1 MEWFIRPL
9 VCKPLT
15 ITIYAPVSGTI
26 DHVSNIKRY
35 NLNKLQFVVGVKN
48 RESREWTVNKFPTIN
63 TEKTRSAHGF
73 VYIVSLLF
81 MWQTWSEVVPTSRKQ
96 SVEQLSRLCGGN
108 TSSRT
113 PPPPIIRSASAMH
126 HAIRYTI
133 NSFQMFP
140 AKVIR
145 FQLAVTHLISSRVF
159 SFQPQFDRSENDALW
174 LVLFLPPHIRS
185 SISNKVTYVTYISYH
200 KITEIPIRQTT
211 CTSFLL
217 HKCRYSPWFWQIDK
231 SFNKFLL

>member
-9 VCKPLT
+9 VFKPLT

-35 NLNKLQFVVGVKN
+35 NLNKLRFVVGVKN

-73 VYIVSLLF
+73 FYIVSLLF
-81 MWQTWSEVVPTSRKQ
+81 MWQTWSEVVPTSRTQ

-113 PPPPIIRSASAMH
+113 PPPLIIRSASAMH
-126 HAIRYTI
+126 HAIQLC

-145 FQLAVTHLISSRVF
+145 FQLAVTHLISSLVF
-159 SFQPQFDRSENDALW
+159 SFQPQFENQKMMRYDWFYSFPL
-174 LVLFLPPHIRS
+174 
-185 SISNKVTYVTYISYH
+185 
-200 KITEIPIRQTT
+200 
-211 CTSFLL
+211 TSDLL
-217 HKCRYSPWFWQIDK
+217 
-231 SFNKFLL
+231 